1 MELFLSKPGVMSC
14 AGNNIDEL
22 WQSVTG
28 GNQRGIK
35 KVTACN
41 GEEYFAA
48 RIDES
53 VLKPSGA
60 RYDMK
65 IMRIE
70 NAALEQIASEIEA
83 VKERYGAD
91 RIAVCVGSCDN
102 GTEFSLANHRKYF
115 SQGEFPAD
123 YSLEI
128 QGADYVSTFIKEK
141 FGLSGPAVTFAT
153 ACSSSAGA
161 IIKAAEMI
169 KAGIVD
175 AAVVGGIDIAS
186 DTTLIGFSALE
197 AVSSEITN
205 PFSKNRHGITLGDGA
220 AFFVM
225 SREPLT
231 VVECPQGGCIET
243 TGITVRLLGWGES
256 ADAYHM
262 TSPDPTG
269 AGAEK
274 AIRRALESSGVS
286 LADVG
291 YINLHGTGTKFND
304 SMEAKA
310 VAAIFGEGGT
320 FGTDGAAGEKK
331 AGGAHAASVPV
342 STTKPV
348 TGHTLGAA
356 AALEA
361 AICWKA
367 LVENNGKKNIKLP
380 VQVWDGEC
388 DEELPALNFVSGKSC
403 GDGESGELGDSGAG
417 GTAGTSELKVC
428 LSNSFAFGGANACL
442 VLGI

>member
-1 MELFLSKPGVMSC
+1 MELYLSKPGVMSC
-14 AGNNIDEL
+14 AGNNIEEL
-22 WQSVTG
+22 WQSVTT
-28 GNQRGIK
+28 GNQKNIK

-48 RIDES
+48 RIDDAS
-53 VLKPSGA
+53 LMPSGS
-60 RYDMK
+60 RYEMK

-70 NAALEQIASEIEA
+70 NAALEQIKDDVEA
-83 VKERYGAD
+83 AVAKYGAE
-91 RIAVCVGSCDN
+91 RVAVCVGSCDN
-102 GTEFSLANHRKYF
+102 GTEFSLAGHRKYF
-115 SQGEFPAD
+115 AEEKFPAD

-128 QGADYVSTFIKEK
+128 QGADYVSTFVAEK
-141 FGLSGPAVTFAT
+141 FGLKGPVNTFST

-169 KAGIVD
+169 MGGIVD

-220 AFFVM
+220 AFFVLT
-225 SREPLT
+225 REP
-231 VVECPQGGCIET
+231 VVESVET
-243 TGITVRLLGWGES
+243 ACATVKLLGWGES

-262 TSPDPTG
+262 TSPDPSG

-274 AIRRALESSGVS
+274 AIRRALENSGVKTG
-286 LADVG
+286 DVG

-310 VAAIFGEGGT
+310 VAAIFGG
-320 FGTDGAAGEKK
+320 DGAAK
-331 AGGAHAASVPV
+331 VPV

-367 LVENNGKKNIKLP
+367 LVENKDNNKQLP
-380 VQVWDGEC
+380 VQVWDGER
-388 DEELPALNFVSGKSC
+388 DEELPQLNIVDSK
-403 GDGESGELGDSGAG
+403 SGEVKGD
-417 GTAGTSELKVC
+417 LKIC

-442 VLGI
+442 ILGI

>member
-1 MELFLSKPGVMSC
+1 MDLYLSKPGVMSC

-22 WQSVTG
+22 WKAVTSG
-28 GNQRGIK
+28 SQKGIK
-35 KVTACN
+35 KVKACN
-41 GEEYFAA
+41 DEEYFAA
-48 RIDES
+48 RIDEA
-53 VLKPSGA
+53 VLKPSGS

-70 NAALEQIASEIEA
+70 NAALEQIAGDIET
-83 VKERYGAD
+83 VKARYGAD

-115 SQGEFPAD
+115 ADGEFPKN
-123 YSLEI
+123 YNLEI
-128 QGADYVSTFIKEK
+128 QGADYVSTFIAEK
-141 FGLSGPAVTFAT
+141 FELTGPAVTFAT

-169 KAGIVD
+169 KAGIAD
-175 AAVVGGIDIAS
+175 AAIVGGIDIAS

-220 AFFVM
+220 AFFVLTK
-225 SREPLT
+225 EPAA
-231 VVECPQGGCIET
+231 VK
-243 TGITVRLLGWGES
+243 LLGWGES

-262 TSPDPTG
+262 TSPDPSG

-274 AIRRALESSGVS
+274 AIRRALESSGLS
-286 LADVG
+286 LADIG

-304 SMEAKA
+304 SMESKA
-310 VAAIFGEGGT
+310 VAAIFGE
-320 FGTDGAAGEKK
+320 K
-331 AGGAHAASVPV
+331 SIPV
-342 STTKPV
+342 STTKPI

-367 LVENNGKKNIKLP
+367 LVENSGKNDKIKLP
-380 VQVWDGEC
+380 VQVWDGER
-388 DEELPALNFVSGKSC
+388 DEELPALNIVDGKS
-403 GDGESGELGDSGAG
+403 GAAKG
-417 GTAGTSELKVC
+417 PLKIC

-442 VLGI
+442 VLGV

>member
-1 MELFLSKPGVMSC
+1 MDLYLSKPGVMSC
-14 AGNNIDEL
+14 AGNNIDGL
-22 WQSVTG
+22 WNAVTTG
-28 GNQRGIK
+28 KQDNIK
-35 KVTACN
+35 KVKACN
-41 GEEYFAA
+41 DEEYFAA
-48 RIDES
+48 RIPDDI
-53 VLKPSGA
+53 LNPSGA

-70 NAALEQIASEIEA
+70 NAALEQIEDDVKA
-83 VKERYGAD
+83 VVSKYGAD
-91 RIAVCVGSCDN
+91 RIAVCIGSCDN

-115 SQGEFPAD
+115 ADGVFPKD
-123 YSLEI
+123 YNIEI
-128 QGADYVSTFIKEK
+128 QGADYVSTFVAEK
-141 FGLSGPAVTFAT
+141 FGLTGPAVTFAT

-169 KAGIVD
+169 KAGLVD
-175 AAVVGGIDIAS
+175 AAIVGGIDIAS

-220 AFFVM
+220 AFFLLT
-225 SREPLT
+225 REPISTLRLRSGTET
-231 VVECPQGGCIET
+231 VK
-243 TGITVRLLGWGES
+243 LLGWGES

-262 TSPDPTG
+262 TSPDPSG

-274 AIRRALESSGVS
+274 AIRRALEASGVATS
-286 LADVG
+286 DVG

-310 VAAIFGEGGT
+310 VAAIFGG
-320 FGTDGAAGEKK
+320 DGEATGQTAQ
-331 AGGAHAASVPV
+331 VPV

-367 LVENNGKKNIKLP
+367 LVENQGKNDNIKIPL
-380 VQVWDGEC
+380 QVWDGER
-388 DEELPALNFVSGKSC
+388 DEEIPALNFVSGKSKLAE
-403 GDGESGELGDSGAG
+403 G
-417 GTAGTSELKVC
+417 ELKVC

>member
-1 MELFLSKPGVMSC
+1 MELYLSKPGVMSC

-22 WQSVTG
+22 WDAVTTGCQS
-28 GNQRGIK
+28 GIK

-48 RIDES
+48 RIDDS
-53 VLKPSGA
+53 VLQPSGG

-65 IMRIE
+65 IIRIE
-70 NAALEQIASEIEA
+70 NAALEQIADDINAAKSS
-83 VKERYGAD
+83 YGAE
-91 RIAVCVGSCDN
+91 RVAVCIGSCDN

-115 SQGEFPAD
+115 ADGGFPKD
-123 YSLEI
+123 YNIEV
-128 QGADYVSTFIKEK
+128 QGADYVASFIAEK
-141 FGLSGPAVTFAT
+141 FGLTGPAVTFAT

-169 KAGIVD
+169 MGGVVD

-220 AFFVM
+220 AFFVL
-225 SREPLT
+225 SREANGAT
-231 VVECPQGGCIET
+231 VK
-243 TGITVRLLGWGES
+243 LLGWGES

-262 TSPDPTG
+262 TSPDPSG

-274 AIRRALESSGVS
+274 AIRRALENSGV
-286 LADVG
+286 AAGDVG

-310 VAAIFGEGGT
+310 VAAIFGEA
-320 FGTDGAAGEKK
+320 GASSDAQS
-331 AGGAHAASVPV
+331 ASVPV

-361 AICWKA
+361 AICWKT
-367 LVENNGKKNIKLP
+367 LVENKEKENIKLP
-380 VQVWDGEC
+380 AQVWDGER
-388 DEELPALNFVSGKSC
+388 DEELPQLNIVNSKSGN
-403 GDGESGELGDSGAG
+403 GDGKNRP
-417 GTAGTSELKVC
+417 LKVC

>member
-1 MELFLSKPGVMSC
+1 MDLYLSKPGVLSC
-14 AGNNIDEL
+14 AGNNIEEL
-22 WQSVTG
+22 WQAVIT
-28 GNQRGIK
+28 GNQNGIK
-35 KVTACN
+35 KVTARDGN
-41 GEEYFAA
+41 EYIAA
-48 RIDES
+48 RIDDAALS
-53 VLKPSGA
+53 SSGG
-60 RYDMK
+60 RYEMK
-65 IMRIE
+65 ITRIE
-70 NAALEQIASEIEA
+70 NAALEQIADEIA
-83 VKERYGAD
+83 IVKKNYGAE

-102 GTEFSLANHRKYF
+102 GTELSVAAHNKFFLEGSFPEDYNLEV
-115 SQGEFPAD
+115 QGP
-123 YSLEI
+123 
-128 QGADYVSTFIKEK
+128 DYVATFVAEK
-141 FGLSGPAVTFAT
+141 FGLKGPVNTFST

-169 KAGIVD
+169 IAGIVD

-231 VVECPQGGCIET
+231 RRAI
-243 TGITVRLLGWGES
+243 RLLGWGES

-262 TSPDPTG
+262 TSPDPSG

-274 AIRRALESSGVS
+274 TIRRALENSGVAIS
-286 LADVG
+286 DVG

-310 VAAIFGEGGT
+310 VDAIFGKVGGQ
-320 FGTDGAAGEKK
+320 GVQ
-331 AGGAHAASVPV
+331 VPV

-367 LVENNGKKNIKLP
+367 LMENKGKNDNIKLP
-380 VQVWDGEC
+380 VQIWDGEG
-388 DEELPALNFVSGKSC
+388 DEEIPALNIVDRKSK
-403 GDGESGELGDSGAG
+403 
-417 GTAGTSELKVC
+417 TARGELKVC

-442 VLGI
+442 VIGI

>member
-1 MELFLSKPGVMSC
+1 MELYLSKPGVMSC
-14 AGNNIDEL
+14 AGNNIEEL
-22 WQSVTG
+22 WKSVTT
-28 GNQRGIK
+28 GNQKNIK
-35 KVTACN
+35 KVKACN
-41 GEEYFAA
+41 DEEYFAA
-48 RIDES
+48 RIADDS
-53 VLKPSGA
+53 LQASGA

-70 NAALEQIASEIEA
+70 NAALEQIADDVLA

-91 RIAVCVGSCDN
+91 RIAVCLGSCDN

-115 SQGEFPAD
+115 AEGEFPKD
-123 YSLEI
+123 YNIEI
-128 QGADYVSTFIKEK
+128 QGADYVSTFVAEK
-141 FGLSGPAVTFAT
+141 FGLTGPAVTFAT

-161 IIKAAEMI
+161 IIKASEMI
-169 KAGIVD
+169 MGGVVD

-220 AFFVM
+220 AFFVL
-225 SREPLT
+225 SREHLDGST
-231 VVECPQGGCIET
+231 VK
-243 TGITVRLLGWGES
+243 LLGWGES

-262 TSPDPTG
+262 TSPDPSG

-274 AIRRALESSGVS
+274 AIRRALEASKVATSE
-286 LADVG
+286 VG

-310 VAAIFGEGGT
+310 VAAIFGEGG
-320 FGTDGAAGEKK
+320 K
-331 AGGAHAASVPV
+331 GGISQVPV

-367 LVENNGKKNIKLP
+367 LVENQGKNDNIQLP
-380 VQVWDGEC
+380 LQVWDGER
-388 DEELPALNFVSGKSC
+388 DEEIPELNIVDGKS
-403 GDGESGELGDSGAG
+403 GAAKG
-417 GTAGTSELKVC
+417 NLKIC

>member
-1 MELFLSKPGVMSC
+1 MDLYLSKPGVMSC

-28 GNQRGIK
+28 GNQKGIK

-41 GEEYFAA
+41 DEEYFAA
-48 RIDES
+48 RINDEILQS
-53 VLKPSGA
+53 SGA
-60 RYDMK
+60 RYEMK

-70 NAALEQIASEIEA
+70 NAALEQISEDVNA
-83 VKERYGAD
+83 VVSKYGAE
-91 RIAVCVGSCDN
+91 RVAVCVGSCDN
-102 GTEFSLANHRKYF
+102 GTEFSLAGHRKYF
-115 SQGEFPAD
+115 AEEKFPAD

-128 QGADYVSTFIKEK
+128 QGADYVATFIAEK
-141 FGLSGPAVTFAT
+141 FGLKGPVNSFST

-161 IIKAAEMI
+161 IIKASEMI
-169 KAGIVD
+169 MGGIVD

-220 AFFVM
+220 AFFVLTK
-225 SREPLT
+225 EPLSSAVVSTGSTT
-231 VVECPQGGCIET
+231 VTNVK
-243 TGITVRLLGWGES
+243 LLGWGES

-262 TSPDPTG
+262 TSPDPSG

-274 AIRRALESSGVS
+274 AIRRALESSGVPA
-286 LADVG
+286 ADVG

-310 VAAIFGEGGT
+310 VDCVFGSQNI
-320 FGTDGAAGEKK
+320 K
-331 AGGAHAASVPV
+331 VPV

-367 LVENNGKKNIKLP
+367 LVENKGKNNIKLP
-380 VQVWDGEC
+380 VQIWDGER
-388 DEELPALNFVSGKSC
+388 DEELPQINIVDSKSAEMK
-403 GDGESGELGDSGAG
+403 G
-417 GTAGTSELKVC
+417 ELKVC

-442 VLGI
+442 VLGF

>member
-1 MELFLSKPGVMSC
+1 MDFYLSKPGVMSC
-14 AGNNIDEL
+14 AGKNIDEL
-22 WQSVTG
+22 WAAVTSG
-28 GNQRGIK
+28 TQANIK
-35 KVTACN
+35 KVKACN
-41 GEEYFAA
+41 DEEYFAA
-48 RIDES
+48 RIDDS
-53 VLKPSGA
+53 SLKPSGA

-70 NAALEQIASEIEA
+70 NAALEQIADDVEA
-83 VKERYGAD
+83 VKSCYGAD
-91 RIAVCVGSCDN
+91 RIAVCIGSCDN

-115 SQGEFPAD
+115 AEGQFPQN
-123 YSLEI
+123 YNIEI
-128 QGADYVSTFIKEK
+128 QGADYVSTFVAEK
-141 FGLSGPAVTFAT
+141 FGLKGPAVTFAT

-169 KAGIVD
+169 KAGLVD

-205 PFSKNRHGITLGDGA
+205 PFSSNRHGITLGDGA

-225 SREPLT
+225 TKEPVVSTHSLSEHSTT
-231 VVECPQGGCIET
+231 VK
-243 TGITVRLLGWGES
+243 LLGWGES

-262 TSPDPTG
+262 TSPDPSG

-310 VAAIFGEGGT
+310 VAAVFGGEGGQT
-320 FGTDGAAGEKK
+320 AQ
-331 AGGAHAASVPV
+331 VPV

-367 LVENNGKKNIKLP
+367 LVENYGKNDNIKLP
-380 VQVWDGEC
+380 LQVWDGER
-388 DEELPALNFVSGKSC
+388 DEELPELNIVDGKSK
-403 GDGESGELGDSGAG
+403 GGGEFR
-417 GTAGTSELKVC
+417 ELKVC

-442 VLGI
+442 VIGI

>member
-1 MELFLSKPGVMSC
+1 MELYLSKPGLMSC
-14 AGNNIDEL
+14 AGNNIDQL
-22 WQSVTG
+22 WKAVTTGCQS
-28 GNQRGIK
+28 GIK

-48 RIDES
+48 RIPDDI
-53 VLKPSGA
+53 LKPSGG

-65 IMRIE
+65 IIRIE
-70 NAALEQIASEIEA
+70 NAALEQIADDINA
-83 VKERYGAD
+83 VKSRYGAE
-91 RIAVCVGSCDN
+91 RVAVCIGSCDN

-115 SQGEFPAD
+115 TDGEFPKD
-123 YSLEI
+123 YNIEV
-128 QGADYVSTFIKEK
+128 QGADYVSTFVAEK
-141 FGLSGPAVTFAT
+141 FGLKGPAVTFAT

-169 KAGIVD
+169 MGGVVD

-220 AFFVM
+220 AFFVL
-225 SREPLT
+225 SKEPLSSAVVSTGSTT
-231 VVECPQGGCIET
+231 VK
-243 TGITVRLLGWGES
+243 LLGWGES

-262 TSPDPTG
+262 TSPDPSG

-274 AIRRALESSGVS
+274 AIRQALENAG
-286 LADVG
+286 LATSDVG

-310 VAAIFGEGGT
+310 VAAIFGEG
-320 FGTDGAAGEKK
+320 K
-331 AGGAHAASVPV
+331 ATQVPV

-367 LVENNGKKNIKLP
+367 LMENQGKNNNIKLP
-380 VQVWDGEC
+380 AQVWDGEQ
-388 DEELPALNFVSGKSC
+388 DEELPALNIVDGKSGAD
-403 GDGESGELGDSGAG
+403 GDPG
-417 GTAGTSELKVC
+417 ELKVC

>member
-1 MELFLSKPGVMSC
+1 MEKSLFLSKPGIMSC

-22 WQSVTG
+22 WKAVTSGDQS
-28 GNQRGIK
+28 GIK

-41 GEEYFAA
+41 GEEFFAA
-48 RIDES
+48 RVSDS
-53 VLKPSGA
+53 VLKASGA
-60 RYDMK
+60 RFDMR

-70 NAALEQIASEIEA
+70 NMALEQISDDVKAA
-83 VKERYGAD
+83 VEKYGAD
-91 RIAVCVGSCDN
+91 RVGVCIGSCDN
-102 GTEFSLANHRKYF
+102 GTEFSVAGHRKYF
-115 SQGEFPAD
+115 SDQEFPSD

-128 QGADYVSTFIKEK
+128 QGADYVSTFIAEK
-141 FGLSGPAVTFAT
+141 FGITGPVNSFST

-169 KAGIVD
+169 MGGLID
-175 AAVVGGIDIAS
+175 AAIIGGIDIAS
-186 DTTLIGFSALE
+186 DTTLIGFNALE

-220 AFFVM
+220 AFFVL
-225 SREPLT
+225 SKDPSP
-231 VVECPQGGCIET
+231 VK
-243 TGITVRLLGWGES
+243 LLGWGES

-262 TSPDPTG
+262 TSPDPSG
-269 AGAEK
+269 AGAKK
-274 AIRRALESSGVS
+274 AIQRAIESSGVE

-304 SMEAKA
+304 SMESIA
-310 VAAIFGEGGT
+310 VDEVFG
-320 FGTDGAAGEKK
+320 K
-331 AGGAHAASVPV
+331 AGIKVPV

-356 AALEA
+356 AALEL

-367 LVENNGKKNIKLP
+367 LVENKGKLP
-380 VQVWDGEC
+380 LQIWDGVH
-388 DEELPALNFVSGKSC
+388 DEQLPELNFIDKKSNKDN
-403 GDGESGELGDSGAG
+403 G
-417 GTAGTSELKVC
+417 ELKVC

-442 VLGI
+442 VVGKTCTTANA

>member
-1 MELFLSKPGVMSC
+1 MDLYLSKPGVMSC
-14 AGNNIDEL
+14 AGNNIDQL
-22 WQSVTG
+22 WNAVTSG
-28 GNQRGIK
+28 TQTNIK
-35 KVTACN
+35 KVKACN
-41 GEEYFAA
+41 DEEYFAA
-48 RIDES
+48 RIDDAA
-53 VLKPSGA
+53 LKPSGA

-70 NAALEQIASEIEA
+70 NAALEQIADDVTA
-83 VKERYGAD
+83 VRDKHGAD
-91 RIAVCVGSCDN
+91 RIAVCIGSCDN

-115 SQGEFPAD
+115 AEGQFPQN
-123 YSLEI
+123 YNIEI
-128 QGADYVSTFIKEK
+128 QGADYVSTFVAEK
-141 FGLSGPAVTFAT
+141 FGLKGPAVTFAT

-169 KAGIVD
+169 KAGLAD

-205 PFSKNRHGITLGDGA
+205 PFSRNRHGITLGDGA
-220 AFFVM
+220 AFFVLTK
-225 SREPLT
+225 EPVVSTGSTT
-231 VVECPQGGCIET
+231 VK
-243 TGITVRLLGWGES
+243 LLGWGES

-262 TSPDPTG
+262 TSPDPSG

-274 AIRRALESSGVS
+274 AIRRAMENAGVS
-286 LADVG
+286 ASDVG

-304 SMEAKA
+304 SMEGKA
-310 VAAIFGEGGT
+310 VASIFGEKT
-320 FGTDGAAGEKK
+320 
-331 AGGAHAASVPV
+331 VPV

-367 LVENNGKKNIKLP
+367 LVENKGKDNIKLP
-380 VQVWDGEC
+380 VQVWDGER
-388 DEELPALNFVSGKSC
+388 DEEIPELNIVDGKSSAAQ
-403 GDGESGELGDSGAG
+403 GQ
-417 GTAGTSELKVC
+417 LKVC

-442 VLGI
+442 VLGL

>member
-1 MELFLSKPGVMSC
+1 MELYLSKPGVMSC
-14 AGNNIDEL
+14 AGNNIDQL
-22 WQSVTG
+22 WDAVTTG
-28 GNQRGIK
+28 KQDNIK
-35 KVTACN
+35 KVKACN
-41 GEEYFAA
+41 DEEYFAA
-48 RIDES
+48 RIADDT
-53 VLKPSGA
+53 LQASGA

-70 NAALEQIASEIEA
+70 NAALEQIADDVLA

-91 RIAVCVGSCDN
+91 RIAVCLGSCDN

-115 SQGEFPAD
+115 AEGEFPKD
-123 YSLEI
+123 YNIEI
-128 QGADYVSTFIKEK
+128 QGADYVSTFVAEK
-141 FGLSGPAVTFAT
+141 FGLNGPAVTFAT

-161 IIKAAEMI
+161 IIKASELIM
-169 KAGIVD
+169 GGVVD

-220 AFFVM
+220 AFFVLT
-225 SREPLT
+225 REPL
-231 VVECPQGGCIET
+231 EGSI
-243 TGITVRLLGWGES
+243 IRLLGWGES

-262 TSPDPTG
+262 TSPDPSG

-274 AIRRALESSGVS
+274 AIRRALEASKVATSE
-286 LADVG
+286 VG

-304 SMEAKA
+304 SMEGKA
-310 VAAIFGEGGT
+310 VAAIFGEKT
-320 FGTDGAAGEKK
+320 
-331 AGGAHAASVPV
+331 VPV

-367 LVENNGKKNIKLP
+367 LVENQGKNDNIKLP
-380 VQVWDGEC
+380 LQVWDGER
-388 DEELPALNFVSGKSC
+388 DEEIPELNIVDGKS
-403 GDGESGELGDSGAG
+403 GAAKG
-417 GTAGTSELKVC
+417 NLKIC

>member
-1 MELFLSKPGVMSC
+1 MELYLSKPGVMSC
-14 AGNNIDEL
+14 GGNNIDEL
-22 WQSVTG
+22 WQAVTSG
-28 GNQRGIK
+28 KQSGIK

-48 RIDES
+48 RIDEG
-53 VLKPSGA
+53 VLKVSGA
-60 RYDMK
+60 RYEMK

-70 NAALEQIASEIEA
+70 NAALEQISNDVNVA
-83 VKERYGAD
+83 KERYGAD

-102 GTEFSLANHRKYF
+102 GTEFSLAGHRKYF
-115 SQGEFPAD
+115 AEEKFPAD
-123 YSLEI
+123 YNLEI
-128 QGADYVSTFIKEK
+128 QGADYVATFIAEK
-141 FGLSGPAVTFAT
+141 FGLAGPVNTFST

-161 IIKAAEMI
+161 IIKGAEMI
-169 KAGIVD
+169 MAGIVD

-220 AFFVM
+220 AFFVLT
-225 SREPLT
+225 REPIE
-231 VVECPQGGCIET
+231 VVSTGST
-243 TGITVRLLGWGES
+243 TSVRLLGWGES

-262 TSPDPTG
+262 TSPDPSG

-274 AIRRALESSGVS
+274 AIRRALENAGLSVS
-286 LADVG
+286 EVG

-304 SMEAKA
+304 SMEGKA
-310 VAAIFGEGGT
+310 VNAVFGE
-320 FGTDGAAGEKK
+320 AGCK
-331 AGGAHAASVPV
+331 VPV

-367 LVENNGKKNIKLP
+367 MVENKGKTENVKLP
-380 VQVWDGEC
+380 VQVWDGER
-388 DEELPALNFVSGKSC
+388 DEEIPDLNIVDGKS
-403 GDGESGELGDSGAG
+403 G
-417 GTAGTSELKVC
+417 GKTAELKVC

>member
-1 MELFLSKPGVMSC
+1 MELYLSKPGVMSC
-14 AGNNIDEL
+14 AGNNIEEL
-22 WQSVTG
+22 WKSVTT
-28 GNQRGIK
+28 GNQKNIK
-35 KVTACN
+35 KVKACN
-41 GEEYFAA
+41 DEEYFAA
-48 RIDES
+48 RIADDS
-53 VLKPSGA
+53 LQASGA

-70 NAALEQIASEIEA
+70 NAALEQIADDVLA

-91 RIAVCVGSCDN
+91 RVAVCLGSCDN

-115 SQGEFPAD
+115 AEGEFPKD
-123 YSLEI
+123 YNIEI
-128 QGADYVSTFIKEK
+128 QGADYVSTFVAEK
-141 FGLSGPAVTFAT
+141 FGLTGPAVTFAT

-161 IIKAAEMI
+161 IIKASEMI
-169 KAGIVD
+169 MGGVVD

-220 AFFVM
+220 AFFVLTK
-225 SREPLT
+225 EPLS
-231 VVECPQGGCIET
+231 VVECPQGGRIET
-243 TGITVRLLGWGES
+243 TSTTTVRLLGWGES

-262 TSPDPTG
+262 TSPDPSG

-274 AIRRALESSGVS
+274 AIRRALEASKVATSE
-286 LADVG
+286 VG

-310 VAAIFGEGGT
+310 VAAIFGEKT
-320 FGTDGAAGEKK
+320 
-331 AGGAHAASVPV
+331 VPV

-367 LVENNGKKNIKLP
+367 LVENQGKNDNIQLP
-380 VQVWDGEC
+380 LQVWDGER
-388 DEELPALNFVSGKSC
+388 DEEIPELNIVDGKS
-403 GDGESGELGDSGAG
+403 GAAKG
-417 GTAGTSELKVC
+417 NLKIC

>member
-1 MELFLSKPGVMSC
+1 MDLYLSKPGVMSC
-14 AGNNIDEL
+14 AGNNIDQL
-22 WQSVTG
+22 WNAVTSG
-28 GNQRGIK
+28 TQTNIK
-35 KVTACN
+35 KVKACN
-41 GEEYFAA
+41 DEEYFAA
-48 RIDES
+48 RIDDAA
-53 VLKPSGA
+53 LKPSGA

-70 NAALEQIASEIEA
+70 NAALEQIADDVTA
-83 VKERYGAD
+83 VRDKHGAD
-91 RIAVCVGSCDN
+91 RIAVCIGSCDN

-115 SQGEFPAD
+115 AEGQFPQN
-123 YSLEI
+123 YNIEI
-128 QGADYVSTFIKEK
+128 QGADYVSTFVAEK
-141 FGLSGPAVTFAT
+141 FGLKGPAVTFAT

-169 KAGIVD
+169 KAGLAD

-205 PFSKNRHGITLGDGA
+205 PFSRNRHGITLGDGA
-220 AFFVM
+220 AFFVLTK
-225 SREPLT
+225 EPVVSTGSTT
-231 VVECPQGGCIET
+231 VK
-243 TGITVRLLGWGES
+243 LLGWGES

-262 TSPDPTG
+262 TSPDPSG

-274 AIRRALESSGVS
+274 AIRRAMENAGVS
-286 LADVG
+286 ASDVG

-304 SMEAKA
+304 SMEGKA
-310 VAAIFGEGGT
+310 VASIFGEKT
-320 FGTDGAAGEKK
+320 
-331 AGGAHAASVPV
+331 VPV

-367 LVENNGKKNIKLP
+367 LVENKGKDNIKLP
-380 VQVWDGEC
+380 VQVWDGER
-388 DEELPALNFVSGKSC
+388 DEEIPELNIVDGKSSAAK
-403 GDGESGELGDSGAG
+403 GQ
-417 GTAGTSELKVC
+417 LKVC

-442 VLGI
+442 VLGL

>member
-1 MELFLSKPGVMSC
+1 MDLYLSTPGVMRY

-22 WQSVTG
+22 WNAVTTG
-28 GNQRGIK
+28 KQDNIK
-35 KVTACN
+35 KVKACN
-41 GEEYFAA
+41 DEEYFAA
-48 RIDES
+48 RIPDDI
-53 VLKPSGA
+53 LKPSGA

-70 NAALEQIASEIEA
+70 NAALEQIADDVTA
-83 VKERYGAD
+83 VRDKYGAD
-91 RIAVCVGSCDN
+91 RIAVCIGSCDN

-115 SQGEFPAD
+115 ADGVFPKD
-123 YSLEI
+123 YNIEI
-128 QGADYVSTFIKEK
+128 QGADYVSTFAAEK
-141 FGLSGPAVTFAT
+141 FGLTGPAVTFAT

-169 KAGIVD
+169 KAGLVD
-175 AAVVGGIDIAS
+175 AALVGGIDIAS

-220 AFFVM
+220 AFFVLTK
-225 SREPLT
+225 EP
-231 VVECPQGGCIET
+231 VVECSRSECIET
-243 TGITVRLLGWGES
+243 TSVKLLGWGES
-256 ADAYHM
+256 ADAYQM
-262 TSPDPTG
+262 TSPDPSG

-274 AIRRALESSGVS
+274 AIHRALEVSGVATS
-286 LADVG
+286 DIG

-310 VAAIFGEGGT
+310 VAAIFGE
-320 FGTDGAAGEKK
+320 K
-331 AGGAHAASVPV
+331 AVPV

-367 LVENNGKKNIKLP
+367 LTENSGKNNIQLP
-380 VQVWDGEC
+380 LQVWDGER
-388 DEELPALNFVSGKSC
+388 DEELPALNIVDGKSEAKE
-403 GDGESGELGDSGAG
+403 G
-417 GTAGTSELKVC
+417 ELKVC

-442 VLGI
+442 VLGL